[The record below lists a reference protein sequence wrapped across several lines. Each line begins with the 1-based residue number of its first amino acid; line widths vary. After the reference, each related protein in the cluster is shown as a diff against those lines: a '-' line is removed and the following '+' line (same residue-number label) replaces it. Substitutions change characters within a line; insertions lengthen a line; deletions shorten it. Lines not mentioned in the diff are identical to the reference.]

1 MSIFTKHFFYLLLS
15 VSSTL
20 SEFFHWTLFINIIKK
35 IRSNFEKHWLFTVY
49 RVHSNRWACLQAS
62 SFMNVLHFATT
73 NWIVCAKNANFEV
86 WTKQLGKT
94 LVWNFYRVVLLEYR
108 ITFMKFVENH
118 WNLLYKLIKNTY
130 FIVTFE
136 MMPTFINWSLHVFK
150 QFHDI
155 VHSLLRMLAHANISI
170 KFLYWFAFSKC
181 VWLRTL
187 LITV

>member
-1 MSIFTKHFFYLLLS
+1 MSIFAKHFFYLLLS

-20 SEFFHWTLFINIIKK
+20 SEFFHWTPFINIINK
-35 IRSNFEKHWLFTVY
+35 IRSNFEKHWLFTIY

-118 WNLLYKLIKNTY
+118 WNLLYKLIKKYIFHSHIWDDAYIYKLISACIQTVSWHSS
-130 FIVTFE
+130 FIAA
-136 MMPTFINWSLHVFK
+136 HVSPCQHQHK
-150 QFHDI
+150 
-155 VHSLLRMLAHANISI
+155 IS
-170 KFLYWFAFSKC
+170 
-181 VWLRTL
+181 V
-187 LITV
+187 LICFQ